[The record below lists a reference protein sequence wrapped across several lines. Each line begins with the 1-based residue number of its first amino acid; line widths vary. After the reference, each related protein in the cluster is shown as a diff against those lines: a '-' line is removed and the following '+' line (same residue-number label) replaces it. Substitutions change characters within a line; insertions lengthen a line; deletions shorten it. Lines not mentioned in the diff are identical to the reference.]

1 MSAAPMLELLGRDL
15 TAADHDALAAR
26 WITPDLAH
34 MAALRRVD
42 GHLGG
47 QIVGRNRGDYSGIL
61 IPYCRPSDGIVV
73 HHRIRRDQP
82 DIEIVAG
89 NRRRETQKYIQPPE
103 RGNRLYF
110 APGCTEAQLQ
120 AVALPLLITEGE
132 FKTLAAWRLANHQ
145 TDQPR
150 FLPVGVGGV
159 WNWRGTIGKTTGP
172 NGERRDEKGPI
183 PDLDLIEWQGRR
195 AIIAYDADI
204 AEKPE
209 VKAARWQLSRELRSR
224 GAEVGFLEWESSEGK
239 GLDDHLA
246 AVGPDQVL
254 AEMGRV
260 DFNRMSGW
268 RSRLLVTE
276 SGKPKPLLENA
287 CVAIESAPE
296 WDGVLA
302 YDEFRL
308 RVVAQRR
315 TPWGRPAA
323 GSAWTESD
331 DLETARWLQR
341 QGIEVS
347 RDTAGQAV
355 QLAAEKVRLH
365 EVKDYLAGLEWDGI
379 SRTGSWLIDYCRVA
393 SSDEKPNVYAMS
405 VGQCWLISAVARIMD
420 PGSKADHVLILEG
433 DQGIGKSRAVA
444 TLAGTWFTDQLPGVL
459 NDKDAAMQL
468 AGAWIVEL
476 AELNALNR
484 HEQSAIKAFLSRQT
498 DRFRPPYG
506 RRVEDAPRQCVFAG
520 TTNSGEWGQDETGG
534 RRYWPVKCEG
544 KIDVDA
550 LARDRD
556 QLWAEAVAK
565 YRAGEIWWLADDEL
579 VKDALAEQEARF
591 VADPWQEGI
600 DGFLDRFESTSVQEI
615 LAEHLKLDKSATTQ
629 AHSNRVARCLRALG
643 WERYLVR
650 EGKAREWRYRRK
662 G

>member
-15 TAADHDALAAR
+15 TAADHAALAAR

-47 QIVGRNRGDYSGIL
+47 QIVGRKRGDYSGLL
-61 IPYCRPSDGIVV
+61 IPYCRPGDGIVV
-73 HHRIRRDQP
+73 HHRIRRDTP

-110 APGCTEAQLQ
+110 APGCTETQLRD
-120 AVALPLLITEGE
+120 VALPVLITEGE
-132 FKTLAAWRLANHQ
+132 FKTLAAWRLANHHVEQ
-145 TDQPR
+145 AR

-172 NGERRDEKGPI
+172 NGERLNEKGPI
-183 PDLDLIEWQGRR
+183 ADLDLIEWPGRR
-195 AIIAYDADI
+195 VIIAFDADV

-224 GAEVGFLEWESSEGK
+224 GAEVGFLEWDATEGK

-254 AEMGRV
+254 AELGRV

-276 SGKPKPLLENA
+276 SGKPKPLFENA

-296 WDGVLA
+296 WAGVLA

-308 RVVAQRR
+308 RVVAQSPA
-315 TPWGRPAA
+315 PWGGPAA
-323 GSAWTESD
+323 GTAWTESE

-341 QGIEVS
+341 NGIEVS
-347 RDTAGQAV
+347 KDTAGQAV
-355 QLAAEKVRLH
+355 QLVAGKVRLH
-365 EVKDYLAGLEWDGI
+365 EVRDYLNGLEWDGI
-379 SRTGSWLIDYCRVA
+379 SRISTWLIDYCGVA
-393 SSDEKPNVYAMS
+393 SADEKPNIYAMS
-405 VGQCWLISAVARIMD
+405 VGQCWLISGVARIMQ
-420 PGSKADHVLILEG
+420 PGCKVDHVLILEG
-433 DQGIGKSRAVA
+433 EQGIRKSTALRV
-444 TLAGTWFTDQLPGVL
+444 LSEPWFTDQLPDV
-459 NDKDAAMQL
+459 DSKDASLQL
-468 AGAWIVEL
+468 AGIWVLEL
-476 AELNALNR
+476 GELNALNR
-484 HEQSAIKAFLSRQT
+484 HEQSAIKSFLTRQT

-506 RRVEDAPRQCVFAG
+506 RRTEDAPRQCVFAG
-520 TTNSGEWGQDETGG
+520 STNATEWASDETGN

-544 KIDVDA
+544 KIDTDG

-565 YRAGEIWWLADDEL
+565 YRAGEIWWLVDDEL
-579 VKDALAEQEARF
+579 VKDALAEQEARYI
-591 VADPWQEGI
+591 ADPWQQGI
-600 DGFLDRFESTSVQEI
+600 DEFLDRVESTSVQEI
-615 LAEHLKLDKSATTQ
+615 LADHLKLDRSATNQ
-629 AHSNRVARCLRALG
+629 QHSNRVARCLRALG